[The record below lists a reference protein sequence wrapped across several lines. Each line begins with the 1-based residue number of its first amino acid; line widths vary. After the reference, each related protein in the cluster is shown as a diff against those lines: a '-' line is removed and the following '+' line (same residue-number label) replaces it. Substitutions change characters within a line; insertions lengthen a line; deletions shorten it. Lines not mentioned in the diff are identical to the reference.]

1 MWLVAEEVADTQREG
16 QSESGRK
23 KKKIEKQAKTPLCC
37 IFPFYEP
44 AQLDV
49 SLSQHLS
56 KWINLFGSL
65 TLRLPR
71 TEGTTA

>member
-1 MWLVAEEVADTQREG
+1 MVGGGGGRGHTARRTVG
-16 QSESGRK
+16 VRK
-23 KKKIEKQAKTPLCC
+23 KEKKIEKQAKTPLCS